1 MKATRGLQVLV
12 LVVHFFPGLSAYPK
26 EAKRE
31 APVAW
36 AYARN
41 GAEVRRSP
49 SKGKPAIARLGRGA
63 LVPVFKTDSKG
74 WTSVRIVEPARLNA
88 QMGWTGADEVEV
100 LPPDQFP
107 TDAELLKQMGGA
119 FLEDYTASHTTLARY
134 LVRRGGRGPA
144 LVCFLGS
151 PILPSA
157 RLQVFLPSRGRFAP
171 GPFLEFASS
180 EMDTG
185 ITALE
190 VRDLVG
196 DGNEC
201 LVTREPFRLAPEDF
215 GINLVIRRIEGSE
228 VRKLWEAPLEF
239 RNLSSYPARSEV
251 LAPPERN
258 IGAAGTVTT
267 GEVEFRLRD
276 GRTEP
281 IWRGKVEFRAFNR
294 SEPLE
299 TIPIEKVCP
308 WDGTKFMPLR

>member
-1 MKATRGLQVLV
+1 MKTTRGLQVLV
-12 LVVHFFPGLSAYPK
+12 LVVDFFLGLSAYPK
-26 EAKRE
+26 EAKQE

-36 AYARN
+36 AFTRN

-63 LVPVFKTDSKG
+63 LVHLFKTDSKG
-74 WTSVRIVEPARLNA
+74 WTSVRAVEPAKLNA
-88 QMGWTGADEVEV
+88 QMGWVESDQIEV
-100 LPPDQFP
+100 LPLGQFP

-134 LVRRGGRGPA
+134 LLRRGGLGPA

-151 PILPSA
+151 RVLSSA
-157 RLQVFLPSRGRFAP
+157 RLQVFLTSKGKFAP
-171 GPFLEFASS
+171 GPFLEFVSS

-215 GINLVIRRIEGSE
+215 GMNLVIRRIEGSE
-228 VRKLWEAPLEF
+228 LRKLWEAPLEF
-239 RNLSSYPARSEV
+239 RNLSSYPARLEV

-258 IGAAGTVTT
+258 IGAAGTVTK
-267 GEVEFRLRD
+267 GEVEFRPRASRSEPVWK
-276 GRTEP
+276 GR
-281 IWRGKVEFRAFNR
+281 VEFRVFNR

-308 WDGTKFMPLR
+308 WDGAKFMPLR